1 MNRVGRQTAQ
11 RVTGKYRTADA
22 PGETKP
28 SMCTIEAPS
37 NIKTMADQLYL
48 SLWYPNFRLAAL
60 PAALERVMDIF
71 GSVAESSRVK
81 AAAAYPI
88 SWNEA
93 PVYQRVYDEE
103 HEPDNEASQPRQAIP
118 AALEMLHDDFAYEF
132 ELVWE
137 LWVPEGGAGFD
148 MVWKKEPSV
157 VRIIGYGPEFDDGA
171 YEQNGHVRIDFGP
184 DTPFLQEDVDL
195 DKEAAERVKQNVQ
208 MLVDFTNAVQQHGGI
223 STRLLWSESGET
235 LAQKLIARLQSVN

>member
-1 MNRVGRQTAQ
+1 
-11 RVTGKYRTADA
+11 
-22 PGETKP
+22 
-28 SMCTIEAPS
+28 
-37 NIKTMADQLYL
+37 MADQLYL
-48 SLWYPNFRLAAL
+48 SLWYPNFRLVAL

-71 GSVAESSRVK
+71 GSVAGSSRIK

-103 HEPDNEASQPRQAIP
+103 HEPDNEASQPREAIP
-118 AALEMLHDDFAYEF
+118 PALEMLHDDFAYEF

-137 LWVPEGGAGFD
+137 LWVPEGGVGLD
-148 MVWKKEPSV
+148 TIWKKEPAV
-157 VRIIGYGPEFDDGA
+157 VRITGYGPEFDEGA
-171 YEQNGHVRIDFGP
+171 YEQNGHIRIDFGP
-184 DTPFLQEDVDL
+184 DTPFLQEEVNL
-195 DKEAAERVKQNVQ
+195 DKEAADHVKQNVQ
-208 MLVDFTNAVQQHGGI
+208 MLVDFTNAVQQHAGI